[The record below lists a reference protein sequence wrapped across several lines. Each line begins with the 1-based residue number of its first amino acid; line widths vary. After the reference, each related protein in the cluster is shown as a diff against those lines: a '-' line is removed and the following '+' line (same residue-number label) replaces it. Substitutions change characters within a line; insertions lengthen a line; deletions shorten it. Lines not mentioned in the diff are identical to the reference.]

1 MYTGLSMLC
10 ISFIILF
17 LSINI
22 APKSEFISFSKSTI
36 LVISSDSLS
45 LGVVCTLSPSV
56 PVDMLSSED
65 FSLSSSSS
73 FCSIF
78 ISAVLSCLKYSFGV
92 FFSNRYHLCSSLS
105 ILPSCLLTLNLFISS
120 TLSCALK
127 CSFI

>member
-56 PVDMLSSED
+56 PVDMLSSEAL
-65 FSLSSSSS
+65 SLSSSSS

-92 FFSNRYHLCSSLS
+92 FFSNYITPVEQVFFLLSLQ
-105 ILPSCLLTLNLFISS
+105 NLSLIHRIYS
-120 TLSCALK
+120 A
-127 CSFI
+127 